1 MLATMGP
8 VRLMC
13 AGKPGRFYATVTA
26 PRLSGIV
33 MSERFCAG
41 RAGDDADDDPEPTS
55 APLRLERRF
64 VLLSPLHSLA
74 SPDSDERLRGY
85 VVSRRI
91 LGCQPLSTGR
101 LYSLYCEGLCLYSDS
116 SVSVRKGNI
125 WKDESSS

>member
-13 AGKPGRFYATVTA
+13 AGKAEPVRQGSRDDDDDDD
-26 PRLSGIV
+26 
-33 MSERFCAG
+33 
-41 RAGDDADDDPEPTS
+41 GDDADDDPQPTS

-64 VLLSPLHSLA
+64 VLLSALHSLA

-101 LYSLYCEGLCLYSDS
+101 LYSLYCEGLCLYRDS
-116 SVSVRKGNI
+116 SVSVRKGNL